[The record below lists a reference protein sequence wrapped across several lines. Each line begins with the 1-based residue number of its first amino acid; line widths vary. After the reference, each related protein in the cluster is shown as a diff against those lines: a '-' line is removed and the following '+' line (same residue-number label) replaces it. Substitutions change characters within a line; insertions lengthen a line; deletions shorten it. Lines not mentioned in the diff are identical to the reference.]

1 MLQLLSLP
9 FSRRKRSARALFKA
23 GKSPGAMAEQKLCF
37 SSVPTA
43 FSTTP
48 SSLAYSYP
56 SLWHPPHSSPSSW
69 SSEKDAPNLS
79 FSCRC
84 VAQLQLFLLF
94 SDLKSCLHDLPSK
107 HSRSPPTLHQWSSL
121 PTIPCSCRWW
131 QTAMSTRLNAGPEH
145 SKSWRSAFKRNDS
158 AVKPTLNSYS
168 AFSTQQ

>member
-9 FSRRKRSARALFKA
+9 SRRKRSARALFKA
-23 GKSPGAMAEQKLCF
+23 GKSPGAMAEQLC
-37 SSVPTA
+37 SSAVPTA

-56 SLWHPPHSSPSSW
+56 SLWHPPHSSQSSW

-84 VAQLQLFLLF
+84 VAQLQLFLLLF
-94 SDLKSCLHDLPSK
+94 SDLKSHLPDLPSK
-107 HSRSPPTLHQWSSL
+107 HSHSPPTLHQWSSL
-121 PTIPCSCRWW
+121 STIPCSCRWW
-131 QTAMSTRLNAGPEH
+131 QTAASTRLNAGPEH